1 MILPRV
7 IPCLLMRNTG
17 VVKTVRF
24 KNPVYVGDPRNAV
37 KIFNEREVD
46 ELILL
51 DIQATPQNTSIQYDL
66 IREIVT
72 EAFMPVGYG
81 GHITNVEQARKLV
94 TSGIEKI
101 ILCTAAVKTPDL
113 VTDLS
118 RLVGSSSTVICID
131 YKHNFLGRNEVYSHG
146 GRKGTGLDPVDF
158 AADMERRGAG
168 ELILN
173 SIDRDGTM
181 QGYDLDLLRAITRNS
196 DIPVIIS
203 GGAGKLDDFRQAVQ
217 AGASA
222 VAAGSMFVFQGRHRA
237 VLINYPSRT
246 ELRRTFENVMEQG

>member
-7 IPCLLMRNTG
+7 IPCLLLRNMG
-17 VVKTVRF
+17 LVKTARF
-24 KNPVYVGDPRNAV
+24 KDPVYVGDPRNAV

-72 EAFMPVGYG
+72 EAFMPIGYG

-101 ILCTAAVKTPDL
+101 ILCTAAVQNPDL

-118 RLVGSSSTVICID
+118 RLVGSSSTVVCID
-131 YKHNFLGRNEVYSHG
+131 YRRNFWGRNEVCIHG
-146 GRKGTGLDPVDF
+146 GRKRTGLDPVEF
-158 AADMERRGAG
+158 ASEMVRRGAG

-173 SIDRDGTM
+173 SMDRDGTM
-181 QGYDLDLLRAITRNS
+181 QGYDLDLLQVITPRT
-196 DIPVIIS
+196 DIPVIAC
-203 GGAGKLDDFRQAVQ
+203 GGAGSLDDFHLAVQ

-222 VAAGSMFVFQGRHRA
+222 VAAGSMFVFQGKHRV
-237 VLINYPSRT
+237 VLISYPSRA
-246 ELRRTFENVMEQG
+246 ELRHTFGM

>member
-7 IPCLLMRNTG
+7 IPCLLIRNTG

-24 KNPVYVGDPRNAV
+24 KNPIYVGDPRNTV

-51 DIQATPQNTSIQYDL
+51 DIQATPRNASIQYDL
-66 IREIVT
+66 IREIAT

-101 ILCTAAVKTPDL
+101 VLCTAAVQTPDL

-118 RLVGSSSTVICID
+118 RLVGSSSTVISID
-131 YKHNFLGRNEVYSHG
+131 YKRNIFGRNEVFIQG

-181 QGYDLDLLRAITRNS
+181 QGYDLDLLRTITHTS

-237 VLINYPSRT
+237 VLISYPTRT
-246 ELRRTFENVMEQG
+246 ELCRTFENVMEQG

>member
-7 IPCLLMRNTG
+7 IPCLLLRGTG
-17 VVKTVRF
+17 LVKTARF
-24 KNPVYVGDPRNAV
+24 KEAVYVGDPRNAV

-46 ELILL
+46 ELVLL
-51 DIQATPQNTSIQYDL
+51 DIQATPQNAPIQYDL

-72 EAFMPVGYG
+72 EAFMPIGYG
-81 GHITNVEQARKLV
+81 GHITDVEQARKLV

-101 ILCTAAVKTPDL
+101 ILCTSAVQNPDL

-118 RLVGSSSTVICID
+118 RLVGSSSTVVCID
-131 YKHNFLGRNEVYSHG
+131 YKKNFWGKNEVCIQG
-146 GRKGTGLDPVDF
+146 GRKGTGKDPIEF
-158 AADMERRGAG
+158 AREMEKRGAG

-181 QGYDLDLLRAITRNS
+181 QGYDIDLINTIANNA
-196 DIPVIIS
+196 DIPVIAC
-203 GGAGKLDDFRQAVQ
+203 GGAGKLDDFRSAVL

-222 VAAGSMFVFQGRHRA
+222 AAAGSMFVFQGKYRA
-237 VLINYPSRT
+237 VLISYPSRA
-246 ELRRTFENVMEQG
+246 ELKQTFEGVMEQG

>member
-7 IPCLLMRNTG
+7 IPTLLLRGTG
-17 VVKTVRF
+17 LVKTVCF
-24 KNPVYVGDPRNAV
+24 KDAVYVGDPRNAV

-46 ELILL
+46 ELVLL
-51 DIQATPQNTSIQYDL
+51 DIQATLQNSPIQYDL

-72 EAFMPVGYG
+72 EAFMPIGYG
-81 GHITNVEQARKLV
+81 GHVTDVEQARKLV

-101 ILCTAAVKTPDL
+101 ILCTSAVQNPDL

-118 RLVGSSSTVICID
+118 RLVGSSSTVVCID
-131 YKHNFLGRNEVYSHG
+131 YKRNFWGKNEVVIQG
-146 GRKGTGLDPVDF
+146 GRKGTGKDPVEF
-158 AADMERRGAG
+158 AREMEKRGAG

-181 QGYDLDLLRAITRNS
+181 QGYDVELVKGIANNA
-196 DIPVIIS
+196 DIPIIAS
-203 GGAGKLDDFRQAVQ
+203 GGAGKLDDFRAAVQ

-222 VAAGSMFVFQGRHRA
+222 AAAGSMFVFQGKHRA
-237 VLINYPSRT
+237 VLISYPSRA
-246 ELRRTFENVMEQG
+246 ELRQTFEGVMEQG

>member
-7 IPCLLMRNTG
+7 IPCLLLRNTG
-17 VVKTVRF
+17 LVKTVCF

-46 ELILL
+46 ELVLL
-51 DIQATPQNTSIQYDL
+51 DIQATPQNASIQYDL
-66 IREIVT
+66 IREIAT

-81 GHITNVEQARKLV
+81 GHITNVEQARRLV

-101 ILCTAAVKTPDL
+101 ILCTAAVQNPDL

-118 RLVGSSSTVICID
+118 HLVGSSSTVVCID
-131 YKHNFLGRNEVYSHG
+131 YKRNFWGRNEVYIHG
-146 GRKGTGLDPVDF
+146 GRKGTGLDPVEF
-158 AADMERRGAG
+158 ASEMERRGAG
-168 ELILN
+168 ELMLN

-181 QGYDLDLLRAITRNS
+181 QGYDLDLLRVITHNM
-196 DIPVIIS
+196 DIPVIAC
-203 GGAGKLDDFRQAVQ
+203 GGAGKLDDFHQAVQ

-222 VAAGSMFVFQGRHRA
+222 VSAGSMFVFQGRHRA
-237 VLINYPSRT
+237 VLISYPSRN